1 MGEVLI
7 RKYLKAGVM
16 TPQGYE
22 ETKFGTPRGGN
33 YADDCVTAVRSES
46 SAKRVMRTV
55 SDWIQRKLG
64 LKVNMTKTRIT
75 RPPKLK
81 DLGFG
86 FYKDSK
92 TKEWKC
98 RPRQD
103 SVKRFKGRL
112 KELTGRKMLG
122 AVAGKT
128 EKTVMA
134 EIDAHLRTGL
144 RIIIW
149 KQWKE
154 PKKRQWG
161 LQKPGIGKDPAR
173 SCQKTPLAGAYDFV
187 RNLIPGMSINIKIDK

>member
-1 MGEVLI
+1 
-7 RKYLKAGVM
+7 M

-22 ETKFGTPRGGN
+22 ETKLGTSRGGN

-55 SDWIQRKLG
+55 SDWIQRELG

-75 RPPKLK
+75 RLPKRK
-81 DLGFG
+81 DLGF
-86 FYKDSK
+86 YKTQRS
-92 TKEWKC
+92 TVEWKC

-112 KELTGRKMLG
+112 KELTGRKMPG

-161 LQKPGIGKDPAR
+161 LQKPGIGKDPVR

-187 RNLIPGMSINIKIDK
+187 RNLIPGMSIILKWTNENRQDS

>member
-1 MGEVLI
+1 
-7 RKYLKAGVM
+7 M

-22 ETKFGTPRGGN
+22 ETKLGTPRGGN

-46 SAKRVMRTV
+46 SAKGVMRTV
-55 SDWIQRKLG
+55 SDWIQRELG

-86 FYKDSK
+86 FYKDSR

-112 KELTGRKMLG
+112 KELTGRKMPG

-161 LQKPGIGKDPAR
+161 LQKPGIGKDPVR
-173 SCQKTPLAGAYDFV
+173 SCQKTPLAEAYDFV
-187 RNLIPGMSINIKIDK
+187 RNLIPGMSINIKMDK